1 MKKRILSLLLC
12 CCLLAGV
19 FRPTQAHAIAGVDD
33 AALLAAGGVALVGSL
48 LVAGGAAFKSNDD
61 LQAVAQDI
69 YDRYIQPSS
78 ALLGEVTTLVQAWY
92 KGVDSGVVCC
102 ANISTRLWRAVC
114 GDPVAENV
122 ASGRYG
128 NVARD
133 YCNVGGKTLMFSVGG
148 YEGYP
153 RNVSTSGVGTLFSM
167 SDVGTVFT
175 FPSGAT
181 IRVTRWSGYED
192 RGVGLWTSDGSRI
205 CRFSTQSTYTC
216 SVARIGTGICLV
228 LNHPFS
234 SDPLTYGSMQDDY
247 VLTLEQAGLT
257 TADFGQS
264 LTYPKDK
271 DLIRPGE
278 KSAVVQLPSDL
289 PRYGEDGATVEMPVL
304 GLTQEDYLITGS
316 DVLSPDKVD
325 EDVILDVKTGTKVG
339 ESSGEITEPTTPV
352 AGNILDW
359 LKSVLKGLLDAIIAL
374 LQAIRDGILSIPQAI
389 AKAIAAV
396 FTPSAEATASLQG
409 IAAEHLPIAADLAD
423 ISKRV
428 VSTIESPSGSGGL
441 GYTLSVDLGKHVG
454 GGWSDTVITLLDV
467 SWYKPYKPLVDDTI
481 VGLAWLLFL
490 WNLYGALPSIIHGMA
505 SGLNVTSRIDDKGGF
520 GL

>member
-12 CCLLAGV
+12 CCLLAGA

-69 YDRYIQPSS
+69 YDRYIKPSS

-92 KGVDSGVVCC
+92 KGVGSGVVCC
-102 ANISTRLWRAVC
+102 ANISTRLWNAVC

-122 ASGRYG
+122 ASGNYG
-128 NVARD
+128 AGTKSFYVYD
-133 YCNVGGKTLMFSVGG
+133 QGCLTVSGHNVGLGDYADAHHPKTISFGGNKWAIAVDSKSEKWSLLKNGSVFWSARS
-148 YEGYP
+148 YLYMP
-153 RNVSTSGVGTLFSM
+153 PWF
-167 SDVGTVFT
+167 DV
-175 FPSGAT
+175 
-181 IRVTRWSGYED
+181 RY
-192 RGVGLWTSDGSRI
+192 
-205 CRFSTQSTYTC
+205 C
-216 SVARIGTGICLV
+216 IGDSAHCELV
-228 LNHPFS
+228 LYFKDSAS
-234 SDPLTYGSMQDDY
+234 SSSSYSHIGSSY
-247 VLTLEQAGLT
+247 VTCAYPCTITFGSGL
-257 TADFGQS
+257 S
-264 LTYPKDK
+264 YPVDK

-339 ESSGEITEPTTPV
+339 TDTGEVTDPTTPI

-359 LKSVLKGLLDAIIAL
+359 LKSVLKGLLDAIISL
-374 LQAIRDGILSIPQAI
+374 LTAIRDGILSIPQAI

>member
-12 CCLLAGV
+12 CCLLAGA

-69 YDRYIQPSS
+69 YDRYVKPSS

-92 KGVDSGVVCC
+92 KGVGSGVVCC
-102 ANISTRLWRAVC
+102 ANISTRLWNAVC

-122 ASGRYG
+122 VSGQYNLGGAKSYTINAALGSGTSYAPVHDARFMQCSYG
-128 NVARD
+128 GHVYKLVDTTPPDGYSACFKL
-133 YCNVGGKTLMFSVGG
+133 YC
-148 YEGYP
+148 
-153 RNVSTSGVGTLFSM
+153 
-167 SDVGTVFT
+167 D
-175 FPSGAT
+175 GA
-181 IRVTRWSGYED
+181 
-192 RGVGLWTSDGSRI
+192 LL
-205 CRFSTQSTYTC
+205 
-216 SVARIGTGICLV
+216 A
-228 LNHPFS
+228 
-234 SDPLTYGSMQDDY
+234 DDY
-247 VLTLEQAGLT
+247 LFMKAGDLHLCFIDNSIVVHSRN
-257 TADFGQS
+257 AYYMKSIPAIEVWPCSISWWQGLS
-264 LTYPKDK
+264 YPIDK
-271 DLIRPGE
+271 DLIRPGD

-359 LKSVLKGLLDAIIAL
+359 LKNILKGLLDAIIAL
-374 LQAIRDGILSIPQAI
+374 LTAIRDGILSIPQAI

>member
-12 CCLLAGV
+12 CCLLAGA

-69 YDRYIQPSS
+69 YDRYIKPSS
-78 ALLGEVTTLVQAWY
+78 ALLSEVTGLVQAWY
-92 KGVDSGVVCC
+92 KGVGSGVVCC
-102 ANISTRLWRAVC
+102 ANISQRLWSAVC

-122 ASGRYG
+122 ASGNYG
-128 NVARD
+128 
-133 YCNVGGKTLMFSVGG
+133 VGYSRTFHVSAYDDWGL
-148 YEGYP
+148 
-153 RNVSTSGVGTLFSM
+153 NVSQADIFAGHYNWFLLGGHRYEIVYTAADNLAYYYVDGVRGERI
-167 SDVGTVFT
+167 SDPNSLVASDG
-175 FPSGAT
+175 
-181 IRVTRWSGYED
+181 
-192 RGVGLWTSDGSRI
+192 GLWWY
-205 CRFSTQSTYTC
+205 TQGWTKN
-216 SVARIGTGICLV
+216 GV
-228 LNHPFS
+228 LGVKMQTRRSMHTDFWFAPPF
-234 SDPLTYGSMQDDY
+234 TI
-247 VLTLEQAGLT
+247 TLGHGA
-257 TADFGQS
+257 AIN
-264 LTYPKDK
+264 YPTDK

-278 KSAVVQLPSDL
+278 RSAVVQLPSDL

-325 EDVILDVKTGTKVG
+325 EDVILDAKTGTKVG

-359 LKSVLKGLLDAIIAL
+359 LKSVLKGLLDAIISL
-374 LQAIRDGILSIPQAI
+374 LTAIRDGILSIPQAI

-441 GYTLSVDLGKHVG
+441 GYTLSVDLGKHVS

>member
-12 CCLLAGV
+12 CCLLAV
-19 FRPTQAHAIAGVDD
+19 AFRPTQAHAIAGVDD

-69 YDRYIQPSS
+69 YDRYIRPSS

-92 KGVDSGVVCC
+92 KGVGSGVVCC
-102 ANISTRLWRAVC
+102 ANISQRLWSAVC

-122 ASGRYG
+122 ASGQYNLVGAKSYTINAALGSSTAYG
-128 NVARD
+128 PVHNRHFMQ
-133 YCNVGGKTLMFSVGG
+133 C
-148 YEGYP
+148 
-153 RNVSTSGVGTLFSM
+153 
-167 SDVGTVFT
+167 
-175 FPSGAT
+175 
-181 IRVTRWSGYED
+181 
-192 RGVGLWTSDGSRI
+192 
-205 CRFSTQSTYTC
+205 
-216 SVARIGTGICLV
+216 
-228 LNHPFS
+228 
-234 SDPLTYGSMQDDY
+234 TYGGHVYSLVDNTGSSSSAQFALYRDG
-247 VLTLEQAGLT
+247 VLVKSGSLFMAAGDLHLCFIDSSIVIHSRNTYNKPDGLT
-257 TADFGQS
+257 VEAYPCTITWGQGLS
-264 LTYPKDK
+264 YPVDK

-289 PRYGEDGATVEMPVL
+289 PRYGEDGVTVEMPVL

-339 ESSGEITEPTTPV
+339 TDTGEVTDPTTPI

-374 LQAIRDGILSIPQAI
+374 LTAIRDGILSIPQAI

-396 FTPSAEATASLQG
+396 FTPSAEATDSLQG
-409 IAAEHLPIAADLAD
+409 IAAEHLPIAVELAD

>member
-1 MKKRILSLLLC
+1 MKKRIMSLLLC
-12 CCLLAGV
+12 CCLLVGA

-78 ALLGEVTTLVQAWY
+78 ALLSEVTGLVQAWY
-92 KGVDSGVVCC
+92 KGVASGVVCC
-102 ANISTRLWRAVC
+102 ANISTRLWSAIC

-122 ASGRYG
+122 ASGYFGAGSRTFTVSTDAKVL
-128 NVARD
+128 NS
-133 YCNVGGKTLMFSVGG
+133 YCNSV
-148 YEGYP
+148 EP
-153 RNVSTSGVGTLFSM
+153 TVISIDGV
-167 SDVGTVFT
+167 VYKIVNK
-175 FPSGAT
+175 
-181 IRVTRWSGYED
+181 
-192 RGVGLWTSDGSRI
+192 GSRGNYSFDLY
-205 CRFSTQSTYTC
+205 RDGTAVVTGRRLTGGPYFFATPAFGGAYPLFVSEGRSQNYRVLD
-216 SVARIGTGICLV
+216 SVLGCVVRVG
-228 LNHPFS
+228 
-234 SDPLTYGSMQDDY
+234 
-247 VLTLEQAGLT
+247 EGLAFPT
-257 TADFGQS
+257 
-264 LTYPKDK
+264 DK

-325 EDVILDVKTGTKVG
+325 EDVILDAKTGTKVG

-352 AGNILDW
+352 VGNILDW

-396 FTPSAEATASLQG
+396 FTPSAEATDSLQG
-409 IAAEHLPIAADLAD
+409 IVAEHLPIAADLAD
-423 ISKRV
+423 ISNRV

-520 GL
+520 DL

>member
-12 CCLLAGV
+12 CCLLAGA

-78 ALLGEVTTLVQAWY
+78 ALLSEVTGLVRAWY
-92 KGVDSGVVCC
+92 KGVGSGVVCC

-122 ASGRYG
+122 ASGNYGAGRSFTFRSKTDYPDDYWSYRSNNYFSSMRVNGHVYSTRYDEDTQYVYVYKDG
-128 NVARD
+128 AVFSRGFVASATMHKYDDDR
-133 YCNVGGKTLMFSVGG
+133 YPGGVSCYIWLYSVEDTGISVGANWG
-148 YEGYP
+148 AASRDWINYP
-153 RNVSTSGVGTLFSM
+153 CVVSY
-167 SDVGTVFT
+167 
-175 FPSGAT
+175 GAA
-181 IRVTRWSGYED
+181 IS
-192 RGVGLWTSDGSRI
+192 
-205 CRFSTQSTYTC
+205 
-216 SVARIGTGICLV
+216 
-228 LNHPFS
+228 
-234 SDPLTYGSMQDDY
+234 
-247 VLTLEQAGLT
+247 
-257 TADFGQS
+257 
-264 LTYPKDK
+264 YPTDK

-278 KSAVVQLPSDL
+278 RSAVVQLPSDL

-359 LKSVLKGLLDAIIAL
+359 LKNILKGLLDAIIAL
-374 LQAIRDGILSIPQAI
+374 LTAIRDGILSIPQAI

>member
-12 CCLLAGV
+12 CCLLAGA

-78 ALLGEVTTLVQAWY
+78 ALLSEVTGLVQAWY
-92 KGVDSGVVCC
+92 KGVASGVVCC
-102 ANISTRLWRAVC
+102 ANISTRLWSAIC

-122 ASGRYG
+122 ASGNYG
-128 NVARD
+128 MGTKSFYLASNGD
-133 YCNVGGKTLMFSVGG
+133 IGGSGDKNLYSYCYNNMPMTMAVGGHTYRLFYRSSDGYYAFTVDGAEPSNWLRFSSSSYSHPYFYPNYGYGTGG
-148 YEGYP
+148 IYC
-153 RNVSTSGVGTLFSM
+153 F
-167 SDVGTVFT
+167 
-175 FPSGAT
+175 FPSFKGSWDGLSRLSIGGNYVEVAYPCT
-181 IRVTRWSGYED
+181 VT
-192 RGVGLWTSDGSRI
+192 
-205 CRFSTQSTYTC
+205 
-216 SVARIGTGICLV
+216 
-228 LNHPFS
+228 
-234 SDPLTYGSMQDDY
+234 
-247 VLTLEQAGLT
+247 
-257 TADFGQS
+257 FGQG
-264 LTYPKDK
+264 LAYPTDK

-304 GLTQEDYLITGS
+304 GLTQEDYLITDS

-339 ESSGEITEPTTPV
+339 TDTGEVTDPTTPI

-359 LKSVLKGLLDAIIAL
+359 LKSVLKGLLDAIISL
-374 LQAIRDGILSIPQAI
+374 LTAIRDGILSIPQAI

-423 ISKRV
+423 ISNRV

-467 SWYKPYKPLVDDTI
+467 SWYKPYKSLVDDTI

>member
-12 CCLLAGV
+12 CCFLAGA

-61 LQAVAQDI
+61 LQAVASDI
-69 YDRYIQPSS
+69 YDRYIKPSS
-78 ALLGEVTTLVQAWY
+78 ALLGEVTTLVRAWY
-92 KGVDSGVVCC
+92 KGVGSGVVCC
-102 ANISTRLWRAVC
+102 ANISTRLWNAVC

-122 ASGRYG
+122 ASGYYG
-128 NVARD
+128 TASKGFSAGGRFVRL
-133 YCNVGGKTLMFSVGG
+133 CNYSNYYVVPLTGLGTTFSVDV
-148 YEGYP
+148 P
-153 RNVSTSGVGTLFSM
+153 GTLL
-167 SDVGTVFT
+167 T
-175 FPSGAT
+175 FPSGYSL
-181 IRVTRWSGYED
+181 RVTRRDSTSNYFCLYNAAGNYVRRQSQLLGRTCSLAIVDDYLYFVSEMPD
-192 RGVGLWTSDGSRI
+192 NYDSTKYYGSVQVGVGEKLSVLGLSASDLSQ
-205 CRFSTQSTYTC
+205 T
-216 SVARIGTGICLV
+216 
-228 LNHPFS
+228 LN
-234 SDPLTYGSMQDDY
+234 
-247 VLTLEQAGLT
+247 
-257 TADFGQS
+257 
-264 LTYPKDK
+264 YPTDK

-289 PRYGEDGATVEMPVL
+289 PRYGEDGTTVEMPVL

-325 EDVILDVKTGTKVG
+325 EDVILDAKTGTKVG

-359 LKSVLKGLLDAIIAL
+359 LKNILKGLLDAIIAL
-374 LQAIRDGILSIPQAI
+374 LTAIRDGILSIPQAI

>member
-12 CCLLAGV
+12 CCLLAWV

-33 AALLAAGGVALVGSL
+33 AALLVAGGVALVGSL

-69 YDRYIQPSS
+69 YDRYIRPSS

-92 KGVDSGVVCC
+92 KGVGSGVVCC
-102 ANISTRLWRAVC
+102 ANISTRLWNAVC

-122 ASGRYG
+122 ASGNYG
-128 NVARD
+128 AGKLFSFNSWADFDTDDMWQYMTYARF
-133 YCNVGGKTLMFSVGG
+133 TAFSVNGHRYTMSYDDAAQRVVMYQDGAVYSWGG
-148 YEGYP
+148 VASSTFYEGSAKSRLY
-153 RNVSTSGVGTLFSM
+153 
-167 SDVGTVFT
+167 TVFGSISSSNKSGFT
-175 FPSGAT
+175 VGPNWYAVGRVRCYFPCTISLGAA
-181 IRVTRWSGYED
+181 IS
-192 RGVGLWTSDGSRI
+192 
-205 CRFSTQSTYTC
+205 
-216 SVARIGTGICLV
+216 
-228 LNHPFS
+228 
-234 SDPLTYGSMQDDY
+234 
-247 VLTLEQAGLT
+247 
-257 TADFGQS
+257 
-264 LTYPKDK
+264 YPTDK

-316 DVLSPDKVD
+316 DVLAPDKVD
-325 EDVILDVKTGTKVG
+325 EDVILDAKTGTKVG
-339 ESSGEITEPTTPV
+339 TDTGEVTDPTTPI

-359 LKSVLKGLLDAIIAL
+359 LKSVLKGLLDAIISL
-374 LQAIRDGILSIPQAI
+374 LTAIRDGILSIPQAI

-396 FTPSAEATASLQG
+396 FTPSAEATDSLQG
-409 IAAEHLPIAADLAD
+409 IAAEHLPIAVELAD
-423 ISKRV
+423 ISNRV

>member
-69 YDRYIQPSS
+69 YDRYIKPSS

-102 ANISTRLWRAVC
+102 ANISTRLWSAVC
-114 GDPVAENV
+114 GDPVAEN
-122 ASGRYG
+122 ASNGLYNLSGRTFSINSDTFDGLYAYCRSVKP
-128 NVARD
+128 NVIYFTSSSYLLIKQYVQAGTDRSVFDVYRD
-133 YCNVGGKTLMFSVGG
+133 GQINKKCMYLNGGPYYF
-148 YEGYP
+148 
-153 RNVSTSGVGTLFSM
+153 
-167 SDVGTVFT
+167 TVRQ
-175 FPSGAT
+175 SGAY
-181 IRVTRWSGYED
+181 ICLDV
-192 RGVGLWTSDGSRI
+192 SDGGDKI
-205 CRFSTQSTYTC
+205 YQY
-216 SVARIGTGICLV
+216 GDW
-228 LNHPFS
+228 LNGYLNVTFGKS
-234 SDPLTYGSMQDDY
+234 L
-247 VLTLEQAGLT
+247 
-257 TADFGQS
+257 DFP
-264 LTYPKDK
+264 TDK
-271 DLIRPGE
+271 DLIRPGD

-316 DVLSPDKVD
+316 DVLAPDKVD
-325 EDVILDVKTGTKVG
+325 EDVILDAKTGTKVG

-352 AGNILDW
+352 TGNILDW
-359 LKSVLKGLLDAIIAL
+359 LKNILKGLLDAIIAL
-374 LQAIRDGILSIPQAI
+374 LTAIRDGILSIPQAI

>member
-12 CCLLAGV
+12 CCLLAGA

-78 ALLGEVTTLVQAWY
+78 ALLSEVTGLVQAWY
-92 KGVDSGVVCC
+92 KGVGSGVVCC
-102 ANISTRLWRAVC
+102 ANISTRLWNAVC

-122 ASGRYG
+122 ASGYYG
-128 NVARD
+128 SKHSYTFSKAPYVNDFEDIRKELSASSPSRCSLGGSVFTLSVSGSSVSIYRD
-133 YCNVGGKTLMFSVGG
+133 GVFLRNFLRNSLPSVYFIPYQISKNGV
-148 YEGYP
+148 YYL
-153 RNVSTSGVGTLFSM
+153 SLLCSGV
-167 SDVGTVFT
+167 DN
-175 FPSGAT
+175 SGSYQWWADLVSVSYPCT
-181 IRVTRWSGYED
+181 ISF
-192 RGVGLWTSDGSRI
+192 GSAI
-205 CRFSTQSTYTC
+205 S
-216 SVARIGTGICLV
+216 
-228 LNHPFS
+228 
-234 SDPLTYGSMQDDY
+234 
-247 VLTLEQAGLT
+247 
-257 TADFGQS
+257 
-264 LTYPKDK
+264 YPTDK

-339 ESSGEITEPTTPV
+339 TDAGEVTDPTTPI

-359 LKSVLKGLLDAIIAL
+359 LKSVLKGLLDAIISL
-374 LQAIRDGILSIPQAI
+374 LTAIRDGILSIPQAI

>member
-1 MKKRILSLLLC
+1 MYDKYAPYSIDISADTIDGKSIRIRSDWRADC
-12 CCLLAGV
+12 GYV
-19 FRPTQAHAIAGVDD
+19 FSYPCTI
-33 AALLAAGGVALVGSL
+33 SF
-48 LVAGGAAFKSNDD
+48 GAA
-61 LQAVAQDI
+61 
-69 YDRYIQPSS
+69 
-78 ALLGEVTTLVQAWY
+78 
-92 KGVDSGVVCC
+92 
-102 ANISTRLWRAVC
+102 IS
-114 GDPVAENV
+114 
-122 ASGRYG
+122 
-128 NVARD
+128 
-133 YCNVGGKTLMFSVGG
+133 
-148 YEGYP
+148 YP
-153 RNVSTSGVGTLFSM
+153 T
-167 SDVGTVFT
+167 
-175 FPSGAT
+175 
-181 IRVTRWSGYED
+181 
-192 RGVGLWTSDGSRI
+192 
-205 CRFSTQSTYTC
+205 
-216 SVARIGTGICLV
+216 
-228 LNHPFS
+228 
-234 SDPLTYGSMQDDY
+234 
-247 VLTLEQAGLT
+247 
-257 TADFGQS
+257 
-264 LTYPKDK
+264 DK

-289 PRYGEDGATVEMPVL
+289 PRYGEDGVTVEMPVL

-325 EDVILDVKTGTKVG
+325 EDVILDAKTGTKVG

-374 LQAIRDGILSIPQAI
+374 LTAIRDGILSIPQAI

-396 FTPSAEATASLQG
+396 FIPSAEATASLQG

-467 SWYKPYKPLVDDTI
+467 SWYKPYKSLVDDTI

>member
-1 MKKRILSLLLC
+1 M
-12 CCLLAGV
+12 
-19 FRPTQAHAIAGVDD
+19 
-33 AALLAAGGVALVGSL
+33 
-48 LVAGGAAFKSNDD
+48 
-61 LQAVAQDI
+61 
-69 YDRYIQPSS
+69 
-78 ALLGEVTTLVQAWY
+78 
-92 KGVDSGVVCC
+92 
-102 ANISTRLWRAVC
+102 
-114 GDPVAENV
+114 AENV
-122 ASGRYG
+122 ASGYY
-128 NVARD
+128 NT
-133 YCNVGGKTLMFSVGG
+133 VGGITTSIADADADLSDINARG
-148 YEGYP
+148 Y
-153 RNVSTSGVGTLFSM
+153 S
-167 SDVGTVFT
+167 
-175 FPSGAT
+175 
-181 IRVTRWSGYED
+181 
-192 RGVGLWTSDGSRI
+192 
-205 CRFSTQSTYTC
+205 TC
-216 SVARIGTGICLV
+216 SYGGHVYSFTADIRKDTYRTYVYPYFDGKRIGEGWMFTYAY
-228 LNHPFS
+228 
-234 SDPLTYGSMQDDY
+234 DPHIVYSKFYGALG
-247 VLTLEQAGLT
+247 VECGNNIGLFKDVS
-257 TADFGQS
+257 ADVPAIAYPAVISWGQGLS
-264 LTYPKDK
+264 YPTDK
-271 DLIRPGE
+271 DLIRPGD

-316 DVLSPDKVD
+316 DVLAPDKVD
-325 EDVILDVKTGTKVG
+325 EDVILDAKTGTKVG

-359 LKSVLKGLLDAIIAL
+359 LKNILKGLLDAIIAL
-374 LQAIRDGILSIPQAI
+374 LTAIRDGILSIPQAI

-423 ISKRV
+423 ISNRV

-520 GL
+520 DL

>member
-1 MKKRILSLLLC
+1 MLQYSDLRVAFVL
-12 CCLLAGV
+12 
-19 FRPTQAHAIAGVDD
+19 VDD
-33 AALLAAGGVALVGSL
+33 KLCPVKEHSFDGPYWGDIQEHCAVSL
-48 LVAGGAAFKSNDD
+48 
-61 LQAVAQDI
+61 
-69 YDRYIQPSS
+69 S
-78 ALLGEVTTLVQAWY
+78 ALGL
-92 KGVDSGVVCC
+92 S
-102 ANISTRLWRAVC
+102 
-114 GDPVAENV
+114 
-122 ASGRYG
+122 ASDLSQTF
-128 NVARD
+128 D
-133 YCNVGGKTLMFSVGG
+133 YPT
-148 YEGYP
+148 
-153 RNVSTSGVGTLFSM
+153 
-167 SDVGTVFT
+167 
-175 FPSGAT
+175 
-181 IRVTRWSGYED
+181 
-192 RGVGLWTSDGSRI
+192 
-205 CRFSTQSTYTC
+205 
-216 SVARIGTGICLV
+216 
-228 LNHPFS
+228 
-234 SDPLTYGSMQDDY
+234 
-247 VLTLEQAGLT
+247 
-257 TADFGQS
+257 
-264 LTYPKDK
+264 DK

-304 GLTQEDYLITGS
+304 GLTQEDYLITDS

-339 ESSGEITEPTTPV
+339 TDTGEVTDPTIPI

-359 LKSVLKGLLDAIIAL
+359 LKSVLKGLLDAIISL
-374 LQAIRDGILSIPQAI
+374 LTAIRDGILSIPQAI
-389 AKAIAAV
+389 AKAVAAV

-520 GL
+520 EL

>member
-12 CCLLAGV
+12 GCLLAGA

-69 YDRYIQPSS
+69 YDRYIKPSS

-92 KGVDSGVVCC
+92 KGVGSGVVCC
-102 ANISTRLWRAVC
+102 ANISTRLWNAVC

-122 ASGRYG
+122 SSGYYGTGAKKYTYATLWPGNKACRDDLEPLCPKVVYVSGDKYELRRNPTSSHRGDVYKNGVLKCTVANRSFSYSSFYFHLCGLSQDADGNPRVGLTVRYA
-128 NVARD
+128 N
-133 YCNVGGKTLMFSVGG
+133 SVDDDNRAFDTWSCEKVCG
-148 YEGYP
+148 
-153 RNVSTSGVGTLFSM
+153 
-167 SDVGTVFT
+167 
-175 FPSGAT
+175 FPAT
-181 IRVTRWSGYED
+181 IT
-192 RGVGLWTSDGSRI
+192 VG
-205 CRFSTQSTYTC
+205 
-216 SVARIGTGICLV
+216 
-228 LNHPFS
+228 
-234 SDPLTYGSMQDDY
+234 
-247 VLTLEQAGLT
+247 EGLAFPT
-257 TADFGQS
+257 
-264 LTYPKDK
+264 DK

-289 PRYGEDGATVEMPVL
+289 PRYGGDGATVEMPVL

-325 EDVILDVKTGTKVG
+325 EDVILDAKTGTKVG

-359 LKSVLKGLLDAIIAL
+359 LKSVLKGLLDAIISL
-374 LQAIRDGILSIPQAI
+374 LTAIRDGILSIPQAI

>member
-12 CCLLAGV
+12 CCLLAGA

-69 YDRYIQPSS
+69 YDRYIKPSS

-92 KGVDSGVVCC
+92 KGVGSGVVCC

-122 ASGRYG
+122 ASGNYG
-128 NVARD
+128 NVKTFTYNNIYPGTRVPYNDATSLGYTPKSVSFGGHKFEVKRGGSFGIVLRD
-133 YCNVGGKTLMFSVGG
+133 GVQIGEL
-148 YEGYP
+148 YP
-153 RNVSTSGVGTLFSM
+153 S
-167 SDVGTVFT
+167 
-175 FPSGAT
+175 
-181 IRVTRWSGYED
+181 Y
-192 RGVGLWTSDGSRI
+192 
-205 CRFSTQSTYTC
+205 
-216 SVARIGTGICLV
+216 
-228 LNHPFS
+228 S
-234 SDPLTYGSMQDDY
+234 SWDY
-247 VLTLEQAGLT
+247 VMLYFNAYGEIDGRCYGIL
-257 TADFGQS
+257 DFRGCDLGDSTDSNWQGIKNAS
-264 LTYPKDK
+264 LTAMPCTVRYGDALSYPTDK
-271 DLIRPGE
+271 DLIRPGD

-359 LKSVLKGLLDAIIAL
+359 LKNILKGLLDAIIAL

>member
-12 CCLLAGV
+12 CCFLAGA

-61 LQAVAQDI
+61 LQVVAQDI
-69 YDRYIQPSS
+69 YDRYIKPSS
-78 ALLGEVTTLVQAWY
+78 ALLSEVTGLVQAWY
-92 KGVDSGVVCC
+92 KGVGSGVVCC
-102 ANISTRLWRAVC
+102 ANISTRLWNAVC

-122 ASGRYG
+122 ASGFYG
-128 NVARD
+128 SGPRTFSIGNDTYSAAYDFCSSSMPTIVSFRGGSTYKIVHKGEKYNYSFEL
-133 YCNVGGKTLMFSVGG
+133 YCDGALVTSRKLSAGPYYFSPYKVSGGGIGLCVS
-148 YEGYP
+148 EGRSQYY
-153 RNVSTSGVGTLFSM
+153 V
-167 SDVGTVFT
+167 
-175 FPSGAT
+175 
-181 IRVTRWSGYED
+181 VTTYLSGYTVTFGD
-192 RGVGLWTSDGSRI
+192 GLAFPT
-205 CRFSTQSTYTC
+205 
-216 SVARIGTGICLV
+216 
-228 LNHPFS
+228 
-234 SDPLTYGSMQDDY
+234 
-247 VLTLEQAGLT
+247 
-257 TADFGQS
+257 
-264 LTYPKDK
+264 DK
-271 DLIRPGE
+271 DLIRPGD

-359 LKSVLKGLLDAIIAL
+359 LKSVLKGLLDAIISL
-374 LQAIRDGILSIPQAI
+374 LTAIRDGILSIPQAI

-423 ISKRV
+423 ISNRV

>member
-12 CCLLAGV
+12 CCLLAGA

-61 LQAVAQDI
+61 LQAGAQDI

-78 ALLGEVTTLVQAWY
+78 ALLSEVTGLVQAWY
-92 KGVDSGVVCC
+92 KGVGSGVVCC
-102 ANISTRLWRAVC
+102 ANISTRLWNAVC

-122 ASGRYG
+122 AVGNYGAGKSFHLTSDASLDDLDYWHYISNNYFTSFRAGGHSYAMRYD
-128 NVARD
+128 RD
-133 YCNVGGKTLMFSVGG
+133 AASVYWYKDGSSTFDSSFGLSNAKYDKYAPHSIYVSSDTLDGKSIRIRSNWWADGG
-148 YEGYP
+148 YVFPYP
-153 RNVSTSGVGTLFSM
+153 CTISF
-167 SDVGTVFT
+167 
-175 FPSGAT
+175 GAA
-181 IRVTRWSGYED
+181 IS
-192 RGVGLWTSDGSRI
+192 
-205 CRFSTQSTYTC
+205 
-216 SVARIGTGICLV
+216 
-228 LNHPFS
+228 
-234 SDPLTYGSMQDDY
+234 
-247 VLTLEQAGLT
+247 
-257 TADFGQS
+257 
-264 LTYPKDK
+264 YPTDK
-271 DLIRPGE
+271 DLIRPGD

-316 DVLSPDKVD
+316 DVLAPDKVD

-396 FTPSAEATASLQG
+396 FTPSAEATDSLQG
-409 IAAEHLPIAADLAD
+409 IAAEHLPIAVELAD

-428 VSTIESPSGSGGL
+428 VSVIESPSGSGGL

>member
-1 MKKRILSLLLC
+1 MYQDGTVYSS
-12 CCLLAGV
+12 AGV
-19 FRPTQAHAIAGVDD
+19 ASSTFYKCDVNNRLYTIFSGISSDSFC
-33 AALLAAGGVALVGSL
+33 VGPNWYAVPRVCCKFPCTISL
-48 LVAGGAAFKSNDD
+48 GAA
-61 LQAVAQDI
+61 
-69 YDRYIQPSS
+69 
-78 ALLGEVTTLVQAWY
+78 
-92 KGVDSGVVCC
+92 
-102 ANISTRLWRAVC
+102 IS
-114 GDPVAENV
+114 
-122 ASGRYG
+122 
-128 NVARD
+128 
-133 YCNVGGKTLMFSVGG
+133 
-148 YEGYP
+148 YP
-153 RNVSTSGVGTLFSM
+153 T
-167 SDVGTVFT
+167 
-175 FPSGAT
+175 
-181 IRVTRWSGYED
+181 
-192 RGVGLWTSDGSRI
+192 
-205 CRFSTQSTYTC
+205 
-216 SVARIGTGICLV
+216 
-228 LNHPFS
+228 
-234 SDPLTYGSMQDDY
+234 
-247 VLTLEQAGLT
+247 
-257 TADFGQS
+257 
-264 LTYPKDK
+264 DK
-271 DLIRPGE
+271 DLIRPGD

-339 ESSGEITEPTTPV
+339 TDTGEVTDPTTPI

-359 LKSVLKGLLDAIIAL
+359 LKSVLKGLLDAIISL
-374 LQAIRDGILSIPQAI
+374 LTAIRDGILSIPQAI

>member
-12 CCLLAGV
+12 CCLLAGA

-69 YDRYIQPSS
+69 YDRYIKPSS

-92 KGVDSGVVCC
+92 KGVSSGVVCC
-102 ANISTRLWRAVC
+102 ANISQRLWSAVC

-122 ASGRYG
+122 ASGNYG
-128 NVARD
+128 AGR
-133 YCNVGGKTLMFSVGG
+133 S
-148 YEGYP
+148 
-153 RNVSTSGVGTLFSM
+153 
-167 SDVGTVFT
+167 FT
-175 FPSGAT
+175 FTSKAGPDGY
-181 IRVTRWSGYED
+181 WSWRSNNFFSSLRADGHVLSTYY
-192 RGVGLWTSDGSRI
+192 SD
-205 CRFSTQSTYTC
+205 STQYVYFCVDGVVKGTRYVAKDTMHKRDDDRYPGGVSCYIWL
-216 SVARIGTGICLV
+216 SVYDAYAAVEPNWFGGGSYKLSY
-228 LNHPFS
+228 PFTIS
-234 SDPLTYGSMQDDY
+234 YGASI
-247 VLTLEQAGLT
+247 
-257 TADFGQS
+257 S
-264 LTYPKDK
+264 YPTDK

-454 GGWSDTVITLLDV
+454 GGWIDTVITLLDV

>member
-12 CCLLAGV
+12 CCLLAGA

-78 ALLGEVTTLVQAWY
+78 ALLSEVTGLVKAWY
-92 KGVDSGVVCC
+92 KGVGSGVVCC

-122 ASGRYG
+122 AAGHY
-128 NVARD
+128 
-133 YCNVGGKTLMFSVGG
+133 
-148 YEGYP
+148 
-153 RNVSTSGVGTLFSM
+153 GVGAKRFYLTANNDLKFDLYSYCLSVHPVALSVEGHAWHVDWN
-167 SDVGTVFT
+167 SDARTYRLLCNGSIV
-175 FPSGAT
+175 
-181 IRVTRWSGYED
+181 IDWS
-192 RGVGLWTSDGSRI
+192 
-205 CRFSTQSTYTC
+205 
-216 SVARIGTGICLV
+216 
-228 LNHPFS
+228 
-234 SDPLTYGSMQDDY
+234 
-247 VLTLEQAGLT
+247 
-257 TADFGQS
+257 DFGS
-264 LTYPKDK
+264 ANKSSVPFLYPFWATDKSIDILLELGNKSVTIKSFVFPMTVTVGDGLAFPTDK

-316 DVLSPDKVD
+316 DVLAPDKVD
-325 EDVILDVKTGTKVG
+325 EDVILDAKTGTKVG

-359 LKSVLKGLLDAIIAL
+359 LKNILKGLLDAIIAL
-374 LQAIRDGILSIPQAI
+374 LTAIRDGILSIPQAI

-423 ISKRV
+423 ISNRV

-454 GGWSDTVITLLDV
+454 GGWSDTVVTLLDV

-520 GL
+520 DL

>member
-12 CCLLAGV
+12 CCLLAGA
-19 FRPTQAHAIAGVDD
+19 FRPVKAHAVVVDS
-33 AALLAAGGVALVGSL
+33 ALIAAGGVALVGSL

-78 ALLGEVTTLVQAWY
+78 ALLSEVTGLVQAWY
-92 KGVDSGVVCC
+92 KGVGSGVVCC
-102 ANISTRLWRAVC
+102 ANISTRLWAAIC

-122 ASGRYG
+122 ASGRYD

-133 YCNVGGKTLMFSVGG
+133 YCNVGGRALVFSSTG
-148 YEGYP
+148 YKGSS
-153 RNVSTSGVGTLFSM
+153 NSVSIAGAGTLFSL
-167 SDVGTVFT
+167 SKVGTVFT

-181 IRVTRWSGYED
+181 FRVSKYSGLHD
-192 RGVGLWTSDGSRI
+192 RGYGFWKSDGTRV
-205 CRFSTQSTYTC
+205 CEFSGDSSNTFSI
-216 SVARIGTGICLV
+216 ARIGTSICLV
-228 LNHPFS
+228 ANQPSFDDDSFYGTVQSQYLFS
-234 SDPLTYGSMQDDY
+234 YDLLGLSTSDFSQ
-247 VLTLEQAGLT
+247 GLI
-257 TADFGQS
+257 
-264 LTYPKDK
+264 YPTDK
-271 DLIRPGE
+271 DLIRPGD

-316 DVLSPDKVD
+316 DVLAPDKVD
-325 EDVILDVKTGTKVG
+325 EDVILDAKTGTKVG

-374 LQAIRDGILSIPQAI
+374 LTAIRDGILSIPQAI

-423 ISKRV
+423 ISNRV

-520 GL
+520 DL

>member
-12 CCLLAGV
+12 CCLLAGA

-78 ALLGEVTTLVQAWY
+78 ALLSEVTGLVRAWY

-102 ANISTRLWRAVC
+102 ANISQRLWKAVC
-114 GDPVAENV
+114 DDPVAENV
-122 ASGRYG
+122 ASGQYNLVGAKSYTINAALGSSTAYG
-128 NVARD
+128 PVHNR
-133 YCNVGGKTLMFSVGG
+133 
-148 YEGYP
+148 
-153 RNVSTSGVGTLFSM
+153 
-167 SDVGTVFT
+167 
-175 FPSGAT
+175 
-181 IRVTRWSGYED
+181 
-192 RGVGLWTSDGSRI
+192 
-205 CRFSTQSTYTC
+205 RFMQC
-216 SVARIGTGICLV
+216 
-228 LNHPFS
+228 
-234 SDPLTYGSMQDDY
+234 TYGGHVYSLVDNTGSSGSAQFALYCDGALVESGSLFMAAGDLHLCFIDNSIVVHSHNTY
-247 VLTLEQAGLT
+247 RRLDGLT
-257 TADFGQS
+257 VESYPCTITWGQGLS
-264 LTYPKDK
+264 YPVDK
-271 DLIRPGE
+271 DLIRPGD

-289 PRYGEDGATVEMPVL
+289 PRYGEDGVTVEMPVL

-339 ESSGEITEPTTPV
+339 TDAGEVTDPTTPI

-396 FTPSAEATASLQG
+396 FTPSAEATDSLQG
-409 IAAEHLPIAADLAD
+409 IAAEHLPIAVELAD

>member
-12 CCLLAGV
+12 CCFLAGA

-69 YDRYIQPSS
+69 YDRYIKPSS
-78 ALLGEVTTLVQAWY
+78 ALLSEVTGLVQAWY
-92 KGVDSGVVCC
+92 KGVGSGVVCC

-122 ASGRYG
+122 ASGYY
-128 NVARD
+128 NT
-133 YCNVGGKTLMFSVGG
+133 VGGITTSIADADADLSDINARG
-148 YEGYP
+148 Y
-153 RNVSTSGVGTLFSM
+153 S
-167 SDVGTVFT
+167 
-175 FPSGAT
+175 
-181 IRVTRWSGYED
+181 
-192 RGVGLWTSDGSRI
+192 
-205 CRFSTQSTYTC
+205 TC
-216 SVARIGTGICLV
+216 SYGGHVYSFTADIRKDTYRTYVYPYFDGKRIGEGWMFTYAY
-228 LNHPFS
+228 
-234 SDPLTYGSMQDDY
+234 DPHIVYSKFYGALG
-247 VLTLEQAGLT
+247 VECGNNIGLFKDVS
-257 TADFGQS
+257 ADVPAIAYPAVISWGQGLS
-264 LTYPKDK
+264 YPTDK
-271 DLIRPGE
+271 DLIRPGD

-325 EDVILDVKTGTKVG
+325 EDVILDAKTGTKVG

-359 LKSVLKGLLDAIIAL
+359 LKNILKGLLDAIIAL
-374 LQAIRDGILSIPQAI
+374 LTAIRDGILSIPQAI

-520 GL
+520 DL